1 MKHLTVFFQRVII
14 YCVIFR
20 ERRKIRSAYVTIAQ
34 NLKPKEWLYAVLS
47 LGFIVLQVWLELL
60 LPDYMQKI
68 TALAISN
75 AGMAEIWKNGG
86 IMLACALGSALG
98 AVIVGYFTARIA
110 AALSYRLRG
119 QLFEKVESFSHGRD
133 Q

>member
-1 MKHLTVFFQRVII
+1 MLRLLK
-14 YCVIFR
+14 
-20 ERRKIRSAYVTIAQ
+20 

-110 AALSYRLRG
+110 AALTGSEGSSSKKWRVFPWKRSIN
-119 QLFEKVESFSHGRD
+119 FPRRA
-133 Q
+133 

>member
-1 MKHLTVFFQRVII
+1 MLRLLK
-14 YCVIFR
+14 
-20 ERRKIRSAYVTIAQ
+20 

-98 AVIVGYFTARIA
+98 AVIVGISRRASPRRSLTGSEGSSSKKWRVFPWKRSINFPRRA
-110 AALSYRLRG
+110 
-119 QLFEKVESFSHGRD
+119 
-133 Q
+133 